1 MKSGENCNIRFA
13 EKEDVDELSKMLY
26 ETEKNPTKEWGN
38 GDYNNHIKVLRRLM
52 LEKGNRFSYTNFKVL
67 KKNNQLIGFFLAFE
81 GRKLKFKTMKSD
93 IKLCKMQKSIKDKII
108 FIFEMFKYL
117 FSSEC
122 LFNEYYLSNI
132 YVKEEYRGL
141 GYSHILLEA
150 VLNDAV
156 ENRYHK
162 ISLRANNEKLVSFY
176 KSFGYKLKNEKELK
190 MIYKI

>member
-93 IKLCKMQKSIKDKII
+93 IKCKNQ
-108 FIFEMFKYL
+108 
-117 FSSEC
+117 
-122 LFNEYYLSNI
+122 
-132 YVKEEYRGL
+132 
-141 GYSHILLEA
+141 
-150 VLNDAV
+150 
-156 ENRYHK
+156 
-162 ISLRANNEKLVSFY
+162 
-176 KSFGYKLKNEKELK
+176 
-190 MIYKI
+190 

>member
-67 KKNNQLIGFFLAFE
+67 KKNNKLIGFFLAFE

-93 IKLCKMQKSIKDKII
+93 IKLYKMQKSIKDKII
-108 FIFEMFKYL
+108 LYL
-117 FSSEC
+117 KW
-122 LFNEYYLSNI
+122 LNI
-132 YVKEEYRGL
+132 YFQVNVYL
-141 GYSHILLEA
+141 MNITYL
-150 VLNDAV
+150 
-156 ENRYHK
+156 
-162 ISLRANNEKLVSFY
+162 
-176 KSFGYKLKNEKELK
+176 
-190 MIYKI
+190 IYM